1 LVVMSVI
8 AGWCFLGLEALISD
22 VGGVFGH
29 SGKPF
34 LLITCEKSLS
44 TENHHPLPRYASEIL
59 HESLDLSPSFM
70 RYYRS
75 RLVVSRGE
83 EDPSVLELDR
93 RNRKGWGEEWMPSFA

>member
-1 LVVMSVI
+1 
-8 AGWCFLGLEALISD
+8 
-22 VGGVFGH
+22 
-29 SGKPF
+29 
-34 LLITCEKSLS
+34 
-44 TENHHPLPRYASEIL
+44 
-59 HESLDLSPSFM
+59 M